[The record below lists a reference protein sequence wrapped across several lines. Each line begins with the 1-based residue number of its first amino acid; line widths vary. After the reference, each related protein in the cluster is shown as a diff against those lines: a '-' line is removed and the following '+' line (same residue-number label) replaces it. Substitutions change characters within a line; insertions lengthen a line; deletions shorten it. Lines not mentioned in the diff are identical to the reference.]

1 MYMHSKEINLKGSQ
15 RIDATVTFVFHE
27 SICGSNCRRPAEQT
41 WQTRQHQQQVVCL
54 CALCLNLTACQLPL
68 RGTMLFIIYTIC
80 YAVCMCLHSQR
91 FKYWKSENAKW
102 HQTSR
107 KSERLNRNL
116 WPSSVPVLKKRAKTI
131 NVCIQRQACAFSF
144 SLVQYPVFNREING
158 GSLFF
163 FSLFFLFP
171 NGRKICSVDCSAL
184 AGPYEFWETEQG
196 GGGEELKESLFKPSQ
211 FNFLTGLLNSL
222 LESLQKILFCAAPLC
237 LSSRKSV
244 VCLCFAGSLQP
255 IYAS

>member
-1 MYMHSKEINLKGSQ
+1 M
-15 RIDATVTFVFHE
+15 
-27 SICGSNCRRPAEQT
+27 
-41 WQTRQHQQQVVCL
+41 
-54 CALCLNLTACQLPL
+54 
-68 RGTMLFIIYTIC
+68 
-80 YAVCMCLHSQR
+80 
-91 FKYWKSENAKW
+91 
-102 HQTSR
+102 
-107 KSERLNRNL
+107 
-116 WPSSVPVLKKRAKTI
+116 
-131 NVCIQRQACAFSF
+131 QACAFSS

-158 GSLFF
+158 GRLFF